1 MPGSKE
7 LVKEIKCSVDR
18 FSVPACYKYTPKMF
32 AFRLKFHLLN
42 ELLFQ
47 HSQAVRL
54 DSCFCIFMIK
64 DNLTS

>member
-7 LVKEIKCSVDR
+7 LVKEIKCSMGR
-18 FSVPACYKYTPKMF
+18 FPVPACYKYTPQML

-47 HSQAVRL
+47 HSQAAR
-54 DSCFCIFMIK
+54 
-64 DNLTS
+64 